1 MFTFEQFPFSWKILQ
16 EFNLIQPVA
25 QCATLL
31 LRLVKMPFDKGI
43 DRLPSL
49 VLHLISVLLG
59 YNSQPINYFNYC

>member
-25 QCATLL
+25 QRATLL

-43 DRLPSL
+43 EPPPLSGPAYHLCSVSL
-49 VLHLISVLLG
+49 QQEAYKL
-59 YNSQPINYFNYC
+59 F